1 MKSGLKVRV
10 DKANGILAAFKSI
23 GNKDVLVGIPEST
36 SNREP
41 EDGEKATIGNAQIGY
56 INEYG
61 SPAQNI
67 PARPHLQPGVQS
79 VQDKTIAKLKQAAQA
94 VFDGNS
100 AAAEKAL
107 NQAGLIASDAVRRY
121 MTITNLIPLADS
133 TLAARARRGRKGAIR
148 ELARRDGEGSLME
161 KNEQGQLISNT
172 NARPLIDQGQYRR
185 AITYIV
191 RDKNAK
197 S

>member
-10 DKANGILAAFKSI
+10 DKANDILAAFKSI

>member
-41 EDGEKATIGNAQIGY
+41 EDGEKVTIGNAQIGY

-121 MTITNLIPLADS
+121 MTIANLIPLADS

-148 ELARRDGEGSLME
+148 ELARREGEGSLME

>member
-23 GNKDVLVGIPEST
+23 GSKDVLVGIPEST

-41 EDGEKATIGNAQIGY
+41 EDGEKVTIGNAQIGY

-100 AAAEKAL
+100 AAEKAL

-148 ELARRDGEGSLME
+148 ELARREGEGSLME

>member
-41 EDGEKATIGNAQIGY
+41 EDGEKVTIGNAQIGY

-100 AAAEKAL
+100 AAEKAL

-148 ELARRDGEGSLME
+148 ELARREGEGSLME

>member
-1 MKSGLKVRV
+1 M
-10 DKANGILAAFKSI
+10 
-23 GNKDVLVGIPEST
+23 
-36 SNREP
+36 
-41 EDGEKATIGNAQIGY
+41 GNAQIGY

-148 ELARRDGEGSLME
+148 ELARREGEGSLME